1 MFEAFEEDIRVIA
14 AGEHPIITP
23 DWLNDD
29 FSVLSTID
37 AEYAEDI
44 DIKLLHAIGGHLAEV
59 VRGNEQL
66 LEVIT
71 KDDMLNRFYME
82 SYASIPTN
90 KFVGDVMKHL
100 TFKYPRAKVLEIGD
114 STGMSGVGP
123 SILFYNAD
131 ETFAHVV
138 TSELEAI
145 QLQHQ
150 FATSLT
156 GTPAE

>member
-1 MFEAFEEDIRVIA
+1 MADAIERVTMFYVKRIVNKIPPSELAEFIWHHQRMFKASAEHIRVVA

-44 DIKLLHAIGGHLAEV
+44 DIKLLHAIGGHLAKV

-71 KDDMLNRFYME
+71 KDDMLNRFYVE
-82 SYASIPTN
+82 GYVSIPTN

-100 TFKYPRAKVLEIGD
+100 TFKYPRTKVLEIGE
-114 STGMSGVGP
+114 STGGTSW
-123 SILFYNAD
+123 SILNN
-131 ETFAHVV
+131 
-138 TSELEAI
+138 
-145 QLQHQ
+145 
-150 FATSLT
+150 
-156 GTPAE
+156 